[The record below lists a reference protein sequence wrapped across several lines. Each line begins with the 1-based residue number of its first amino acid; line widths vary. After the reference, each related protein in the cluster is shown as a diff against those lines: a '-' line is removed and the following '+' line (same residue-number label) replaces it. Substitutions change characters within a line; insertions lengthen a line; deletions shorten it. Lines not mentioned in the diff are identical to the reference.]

1 MLAARPARQCRAAP
15 ILQPLLNPHTPPPP
29 SRALPSHERCTSCP
43 AAPGGDI
50 LAGNFS
56 EYNARFRSVALLGA
70 GARSGTN
77 TARYYSFNQGLTHF
91 LVYTAEAY
99 TYHSG
104 AQFIANQL
112 AFMEADLA
120 AVDRT
125 VTPWVVGL
133 VHKAWW

>member
-1 MLAARPARQCRAAP
+1 MLHQRAGARAARISHHHAPTLRAP
-15 ILQPLLNPHTPPPP
+15 
-29 SRALPSHERCTSCP
+29 RSHERCTSCP
-43 AAPGGDI
+43 AAPGNI
-50 LAGNFS
+50 IAGNFS

-70 GARSGTN
+70 GALSSTGS
-77 TARYYSFNQGLTHF
+77 ARYYSFNQGLTHF
-91 LVYTAEAY
+91 LVFTAEAY

-104 AQFIANQL
+104 AEFIANQL

-120 AVDRT
+120 AVDRS